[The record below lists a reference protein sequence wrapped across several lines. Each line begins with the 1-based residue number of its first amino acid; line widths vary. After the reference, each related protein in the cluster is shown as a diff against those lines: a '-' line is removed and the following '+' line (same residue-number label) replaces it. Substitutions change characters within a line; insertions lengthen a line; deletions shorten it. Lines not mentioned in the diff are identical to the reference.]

1 MPLLRKLK
9 QPLEVYVVQL
19 SDHSKEAVKDATHHL
34 TDAIDWVKAQVS
46 DSEEQENIEQWMRAR
61 ASEALSGPKP
71 RKPRVHAEAGLMA
84 LSSYVKQTSQGSISY
99 VPRGLLPAF
108 DDVRTFVPMNVS

>member
-34 TDAIDWVKAQVS
+34 TDAIDWAKAQVS
-46 DSEEQENIEQWMRAR
+46 DSEEQENIE
-61 ASEALSGPKP
+61 P
-71 RKPRVHAEAGLMA
+71 
-84 LSSYVKQTSQGSISY
+84 
-99 VPRGLLPAF
+99 
-108 DDVRTFVPMNVS
+108 